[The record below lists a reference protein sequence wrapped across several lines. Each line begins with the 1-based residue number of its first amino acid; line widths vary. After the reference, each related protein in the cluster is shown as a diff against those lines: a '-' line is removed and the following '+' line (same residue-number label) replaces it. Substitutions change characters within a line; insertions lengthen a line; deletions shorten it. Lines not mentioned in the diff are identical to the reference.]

1 VRVFLSYRRDDTGG
15 YTGRLS
21 DTLAERLG
29 APNVF
34 HDVDAVSAG
43 ADFMASIGSALD
55 RCDAVLAV
63 IGPTWLTVADADGQ
77 RRLDDADDYVR
88 RELVIAMRRAIP
100 VVPVLVGGATL
111 PAVGSLPEDLQPL
124 VRHQA
129 VAVHDASWRRDV
141 DDLIRS
147 LRGELPSPAP
157 RSRSRRR
164 LVIGAA
170 AAAAVIAVVAVVAL
184 LAGWW
189 DQGGSNSSQSADPP
203 LCSNADLQAA
213 TARDVLANA
222 SGTVAEPKGVLEFTV
237 LEAAVR
243 SKPTGWQVLVKTR
256 MTNETTDDIYH
267 SYWRYKN
274 LAVDGTPFALSCYGI
289 TAGAEVVGPQLNSE
303 AVVGFDVTKDPA
315 AALTLVMDSSLQ
327 IPFASAT

>member
-1 VRVFLSYRRDDTGG
+1 VRVFLSYRRGDTGG

-29 APNVF
+29 GQNVF

-43 ADFMASIGSALD
+43 ADFMATIGSALD

-111 PAVGSLPEDLQPL
+111 PAVGSLPEELQPL

-129 VAVHDASWRRDV
+129 VAMHDASWRRDV

-147 LRGELPSPAP
+147 LRGELPSAAP
-157 RSRSRRR
+157 RSRSRRP

-170 AAAAVIAVVAVVAL
+170 VVVAVIAVVAFLAL
-184 LAGWW
+184 WW
-189 DQGGSNSSQSADPP
+189 DHGGSNSPQSADPP
-203 LCSNADLQAA
+203 LCSSADLQAA
-213 TARDVLANA
+213 TPRAVLPNA
-222 SGTVAEPKGVLEFTV
+222 SGTVAEVKGVLEFKV
-237 LEAAVR
+237 LDAAVR
-243 SKPTGWQVLVKTR
+243 STPSGWQVLVRTS

-274 LAVDGTPFALSCYGI
+274 LAVGGTPFSLSCYGI